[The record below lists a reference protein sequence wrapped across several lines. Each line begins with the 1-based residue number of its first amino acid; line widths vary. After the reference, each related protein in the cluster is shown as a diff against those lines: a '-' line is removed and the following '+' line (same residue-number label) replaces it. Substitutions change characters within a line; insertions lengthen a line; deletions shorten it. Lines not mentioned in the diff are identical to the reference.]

1 MFHERIWPYAIT
13 NKSDREKN
21 RVDFENLDK

>member
-21 RVDFENLDK
+21 RVDFEILDK